1 METRNGPWLATLC
14 LAERFIQEFPLLE
27 LLLNAKYRPRIHI
40 CIDSETGSS
49 MDKRRLGRSDL
60 MVSPLCLGGNVFGWT
75 VDETTSF
82 KLLDA
87 YVEAGLNFIDT
98 ADVYSTWVPGN
109 TGGESET
116 IIGKWMKARGNRA
129 KLVIA
134 TKVGSEMA
142 PGRKGLSRSYIRSA
156 VDASLQR
163 LQTDYIDLYQSHR
176 DDPETPQQETLEVYQ
191 ELIREGKVR
200 AVGASNFTAARLR
213 EGLRMSAELGL
224 PRYESLQP
232 EYNLYNRAGYESELE
247 PLCRKEE
254 IGVIPYY
261 GLASGF
267 LTGKYRSDADFG
279 KSPRGGRMSAYLNER
294 GRRILAA
301 LDDVAARKNASL
313 AQVAL
318 AWLMARPGLTAPIA
332 SATSL
337 EQMKDLF
344 ASTRLRLDAADIEQ
358 LDQASA
364 WT

>member
-1 METRNGPWLATLC
+1 
-14 LAERFIQEFPLLE
+14 
-27 LLLNAKYRPRIHI
+27 
-40 CIDSETGSS
+40 

-75 VDETTSF
+75 VDEATSF

-87 YVEAGLNFIDT
+87 YAGAGLNFIDT

-109 TGGESET
+109 TGGESEA
-116 IIGKWMKARGNRA
+116 IIGKWMKAHGNRDQ
-129 KLVIA
+129 LIIG
-134 TKVGSEMA
+134 TKVGSEMG
-142 PGRKGLSRSYIRSA
+142 PGKKGLSRGYIRSA
-156 VDASLQR
+156 VEASLQR
-163 LQTDYIDLYQSHR
+163 LLTDYIDLYQSHR
-176 DDPETPQQETLEVYQ
+176 DDLATPQQETLEAYQ

-200 AVGASNFTAARLR
+200 TIGASNFTAARL
-213 EGLRMSAELGL
+213 EEALETSENLGL

-232 EYNLYNRAGYESELE
+232 EYNLYNRADYESELE
-247 PLCRKEE
+247 PLCRQQE

-267 LTGKYRSDADFG
+267 LTGKYRSEADFG

-301 LDDVAARKNASL
+301 LDDVSARRSASL

-332 SATSL
+332 SATSV
-337 EQMKDLF
+337 EQMKDLI
-344 ASTRLRLDAADIEQ
+344 ASTTLRLDAADIEQ
-358 LDQASA
+358 IEQASA
-364 WT
+364 RK